1 MSDFPRSYLSL
12 PIVLCIL
19 LFLFVSMI
27 PLPVFSNDSVCGL
40 GLGVGVCIG
49 DGGKS
54 GPEDVLEG
62 LTRGTEGKWVGWES
76 GFR

>member
-1 MSDFPRSYLSL
+1 
-12 PIVLCIL
+12 
-19 LFLFVSMI
+19 MI